1 MMIRF
6 GRRRLVLTLTDDG
19 APSAVETNPL
29 PGADDRE
36 LIAYSRSAV
45 DTEIARTAGLGLMY
59 GCHNQTRVY
68 R

>member
-6 GRRRLVLTLTDDG
+6 GRRRLVLMLTD
-19 APSAVETNPL
+19 ASSAVETNPL

-36 LIAYSRSAV
+36 LVAWSRRTGV
-45 DTEIARTAGLGLMY
+45 DPEGARTAGLGLMY
-59 GCHNQTRVY
+59 GGHNISRSA